1 MYGESKG
8 KAAKVKSKAQSKTVV
23 SRTENAEEKGQV
35 EDRSRDSKE
44 ELVRKPKENKIVKEK
59 GVSSD

>member
-23 SRTENAEEKGQV
+23 SRADNAERKGQV
-35 EDRSRDSKE
+35 EARSRDSKDE
-44 ELVRKPKENKIVKEK
+44 PVTKPKENKIVKEK